1 MSTYAE
7 DNITITSQ
15 KSVNDKIEN
24 LNQYFWYEET
34 GTHAGA
40 HITEIPQEDFESNPQ
55 GGNLLATSSG
65 LAVRDGMT
73 ELATFGAN
81 GVIIG
86 QLETGKSRSEL
97 SASGMQ
103 VIQKGSGATD
113 VPIANLGYGQGLNAS
128 GGLSDAPYYT
138 LGVRKA
144 NSGIGNY
151 SNAEG
156 YNTEASGYVSHAEGR
171 ETTSSGY
178 GSHAEGYLNDA
189 SGRYAHAEGG
199 NGEASGD
206 YGSHSEGAQCVAGGD
221 YGSHAE
227 GFRTEALGDYGA
239 HAQNYGTKASSRAQ
253 TALGKYNV
261 EDSNG
266 DYAVILG
273 NGTSDNARANAL
285 TIDWQ
290 GNVDIKGEYRVNGS
304 PIGGGGVTGVKG
316 NAESAYRTGNVNL
329 TPANIGAVPTSR
341 TVNGKALSSNVT
353 LKTSDLANDSGYLDT
368 NTVKDYVTEQGTENG
383 WIYRKWNSGISECWY
398 KEDVGAIQG
407 QYSNGGGYDTGTT
420 SARFVLTPSNFPANL
435 FIDTPIVDCTIRGRE
450 RAFYSVPSVN
460 PTATAVGSWYGH
472 RNAQLSSNQRAIT
485 FQFYCI
491 GEWK

>member
-7 DNITITSQ
+7 DNITMTSQ
-15 KSVNDKIEN
+15 KSLNDKVDN
-24 LNQYFWYEET
+24 VNQYFWYEET

-40 HITEIPQEDFESNPQ
+40 HITEVPQDDFKTNPQ
-55 GGNLLATSSG
+55 GGNLLAKSNG

-290 GNVDIKGEYRVNGS
+290 GNVDIIGEYKVNGVAI
-304 PIGGGGVTGVKG
+304 PR
-316 NAESAYRTGNVNL
+316 SA
-329 TPANIGAVPTSR
+329 
-341 TVNGKALSSNVT
+341 
-353 LKTSDLANDSGYLDT
+353 
-368 NTVKDYVTEQGTENG
+368 DYIIEQGTENG
-383 WIYRKWNSGISECWY
+383 WIYRKWNSGVSECWY

-407 QYSNGGGYDTGTT
+407 QYSDGGGYDTGTT

-450 RAFYSVPSVN
+450 RGFYSVPSVN
-460 PTATAVGSWYGH
+460 PTPTAVGSWYGH

-491 GEWK
+491 GAWK